1 MKANKLTRE
10 TINALGTYER
20 NFPEFQV
27 GDVVAVS
34 QRIKE
39 GDKERL
45 QVFEGDVL
53 AIRNNGASTTFTV
66 RKIAADSI
74 AVERIF
80 TLYSPRIESIKLVRK
95 GKVRRAKLF
104 YMRNRIGKAA
114 RVQERI
120 VTKGQREQMA
130 QASNNQ

>member
-20 NFPEFQV
+20 NFPEFQGA

-66 RKIAADSI
+66 RKNS
-74 AVERIF
+74 
-80 TLYSPRIESIKLVRK
+80 S
-95 GKVRRAKLF
+95 
-104 YMRNRIGKAA
+104 
-114 RVQERI
+114 
-120 VTKGQREQMA
+120 
-130 QASNNQ
+130 